1 MEMSRLMIIEKHPND
16 STEESADF
24 RHTAPLNSGSLLP
37 ERTGGKKEPIN
48 RDAYGWQMI
57 VT

>member
-24 RHTAPLNSGSLLP
+24 RHTAPLNLGSLLP

-48 RDAYGWQMI
+48 RD
-57 VT
+57 V